1 MGLPDHAV
9 VVRGGVMTE
18 KNLRSSFE
26 RSFREDGVYDI
37 SVWAS
42 AQLDADG
49 IAHWVRQRDPN
60 CEHLPHN
67 RLQESTVGAIRGCGA
82 DVLLTEPPEGHH
94 SVRFPVSPTDD
105 QVEALMAAFDPPRRN
120 PVARGT

>member
-1 MGLPDHAV
+1 
-9 VVRGGVMTE
+9 MTE

-42 AQLDADG
+42 ADLGADG
-49 IAHWVRQRDPN
+49 IARWVRERDPS

-67 RLQESTVGAIRGCGA
+67 RLQESTVRAIRACGA
-82 DVLLTEPPEGHH
+82 DVVLTEPPEGHH
-94 SVRFPVSPTDD
+94 SVRLPAPPTDD
-105 QVEALMAAFDPPRRN
+105 DLRALMAAFDPPRRN
-120 PVARGT
+120 PVVREA